1 MYNKHKFKDGHIELR
16 HVLYMTGKTLSAI
29 GIVEI
34 VAAITSLLYREWN
47 MLFNLMI
54 GIGLFFLVS
63 FIFIFI
69 GRDTKEEKFSW
80 GAGMSMVALTWALG
94 ALISAV
100 PPYLSGHFKSYL
112 DAFFEVMSGYTT
124 TGLVLIQDLDHAP
137 MGLNMWRHLI
147 TYIGGQGM
155 VLMTLSFLASGMRGL
170 LKVYMGEARD
180 EQIFPNVMHTARIIW
195 SVSLLYLVLG
205 TLALTINGVLIGL
218 PLDMAFFRGL
228 WMFLGGWD
236 TAGFAP
242 QSQNAMYFHSLS
254 YEIISMT
261 IMILGTINFALH
273 YFILTGNYK
282 EGIRNA
288 EIKSLF
294 TTITILSFLGAVALK
309 GIYSDGAVSFRKTFY
324 HFVSAHTGTGFATLY
339 SQQFFYEWSD
349 AAIIL
354 LVIAM
359 LAGGSVCSTAGGIK
373 ALRIAILANA
383 LVNDIKKMIKPDSA
397 VVVEKFHHL
406 KEVTLQD
413 KHVRN
418 ASIITL
424 LYIATFAFGTLA
436 GTFFGYP
443 LKAAMFESASALGN
457 VGLSI
462 GITQPSMPDALKII
476 YIFMMW
482 VGRLEFMSVI
492 ALFAFLFKEAK
503 EG

>member
-1 MYNKHKFKDGHIELR
+1 MDKSVFKSDHIELR

-29 GIVEI
+29 GFVEI
-34 VAAITSLLYREWN
+34 IAVITSLLYKEWS
-47 MLFNLMI
+47 MAFNLMI
-54 GIGLFFLVS
+54 GTGLFFVVS

-69 GRDTKEEKFSW
+69 GRDTKEQRFSW
-80 GAGMSMVALTWALG
+80 GAGMSMVGLTWALG
-94 ALISAV
+94 GLISAI
-100 PPYLSGHFKSYL
+100 PPYLSGHFASYL

-180 EQIFPNVMHTARIIW
+180 EQIFPNVIHTARIIW
-195 SVSLLYLVLG
+195 FVSLLYLVLG
-205 TLALTINGVLIGL
+205 TTALTINGVLIGL

-242 QSQNAMYFHSLS
+242 QSQNAMYFHSTS
-254 YEIISMT
+254 YEIISMM
-261 IMILGTINFALH
+261 IMLLGTINFALH
-273 YFILTGNYK
+273 YFILSGNYK

-294 TTITILSFLGAVALK
+294 VTITSLSILGIIALK
-309 GIYSDGAVSFRKTFY
+309 AIYSTPMVAFRKVFY

-354 LVIAM
+354 IVIAM

-383 LVNDIKKMIKPDSA
+383 LVNDIKKMIRPDSA

-406 KEVTLQD
+406 KEVALQD
-413 KHVRN
+413 RHVRN
-418 ASIITL
+418 ASIIVL
-424 LYIATFAFGTLA
+424 LYIVTFSIGTLA
-436 GTFFGYP
+436 GTFYGYP
-443 LKAAMFESASALGN
+443 LKQAMFESASALGN
-457 VGLSI
+457 VGLSS
-462 GITQPSMPDALKII
+462 GITQPSMPDGLKVI